1 VRAALRENATRCGVR
16 SQLSA
21 VYLRTKRSREPP
33 YRAYAREQCRIP
45 RRSVDNALP
54 VSAAPA
60 RVSVLVCCV
69 HGVARARGTRARP
82 DRALYPPPSP
92 SLLVPSFPP
101 ADGCGSLVKGRVDS
115 PAWFLSRSRICDSPH
130 DRALDLHRI
139 NTDRAPRRDFS
150 RRFSASIRGF
160 LVVETRISAT
170 GMRYELTAANS
181 RRRGAVDA
189 LQRVAD

>member
-1 VRAALRENATRCGVR
+1 
-16 SQLSA
+16 
-21 VYLRTKRSREPP
+21 
-33 YRAYAREQCRIP
+33 
-45 RRSVDNALP
+45 
-54 VSAAPA
+54 
-60 RVSVLVCCV
+60 
-69 HGVARARGTRARP
+69 
-82 DRALYPPPSP
+82 
-92 SLLVPSFPP
+92 
-101 ADGCGSLVKGRVDS
+101 VKGRVDS